1 MNIWIFNQYI
11 NLPEFPGG
19 TRHIDIAKELTKQ
32 GHNVHLFASGFN
44 YVLHKEIILKD
55 GQKSINQK
63 IDNIEIHWL
72 RILQYKKN
80 NIKRFF
86 SMFSFFRALRQ
97 EVRKMKKKNDFV
109 KPDIIIGSSVHLVTV
124 LAAQKIAK
132 NLNSRFVMEVRDLW
146 PFAIIA
152 LKNMSKYH
160 PLILMFTWLE
170 KYLYKKAEKIIVVA
184 EKAGEYIRQ
193 YTDESKVVWIPNSFS
208 SDRLKDLKSV
218 ITKND
223 KFTIMYA
230 GAIGI
235 PNDMITVVKAFQ
247 LLKKHKDIQL
257 IIVGDGV
264 EKENI
269 RKYVKENN
277 LSKVKLLDA
286 IPKSKVLN
294 FLQEADVLWVGMIDS
309 KLYEYGYSWNKFYD
323 YMAVSKPII
332 LSATN
337 KSNFVNESNCGSV
350 VKSENPELLSEKILE
365 LKNMPENERLQL
377 GENGFNYLMNNFTT
391 KLITDKLLKEVLIP
405 VKGK

>member
-63 IDNIEIHWL
+63 TDNIEIHWL

-86 SMFSFFRALRQ
+86 SMFSFYHALKK
-97 EVRKMKKKNDFV
+97 ETRKMKNEVDFV
-109 KPDIIIGSSVHLVTV
+109 KPDIIIGSSVHLFSV

-146 PFAIIA
+146 PFTLIA
-152 LKNMSKYH
+152 LKNMAKYH
-160 PLILMFTWLE
+160 PLILMFSWLE
-170 KYLYKKAEKIIVVA
+170 RYLYKKAEKIIVLP
-184 EKAGEYIRQ
+184 EKAGEYISK
-193 YTDESKVVWIPNSFS
+193 YTDESKIVWIPNSFPI
-208 SDRLKDLKSV
+208 DRLKDIKYEK
-218 ITKND
+218 TKNT
-223 KFTIMYA
+223 KFTIIYA
-230 GAIGI
+230 GAIGV
-235 PNDMITVVKAFQ
+235 PNDVITLVKAFQ
-247 LLKKHKDIQL
+247 LLKENKDIQL
-257 IIVGDGV
+257 IIIGDGV

-269 RKYVKENN
+269 KKYVKENE
-277 LSKVKLLDA
+277 LSQIKLLDA
-286 IPKSKVLN
+286 VAKNEVLN
-294 FLQEADVLWVGMIDS
+294 FLQKADILWAGMIDS
-309 KLYEYGYSWNKFYD
+309 ELYKFGFSFNKLYD

-332 LSATN
+332 LSAPN
-337 KSNFVNESNCGSV
+337 KNNFINESNCGWV
-350 VKSENPELLSEKILE
+350 VESENPEVLSEKILE
-365 LKNMPENERLQL
+365 SKNMTENERLQL
-377 GENGFNYLMNNFTT
+377 GKNGFNFLINNFTT

-405 VKGK
+405 INKK